1 MFNFTSL
8 YGPIALYPFW
18 SLMNNDHRDY
28 GDETEDNKDPRL
40 TPAVPYKLNHND
52 KRMLQAMRISGD
64 E

>member
-8 YGPIALYPFW
+8 YGPLVMYPFW
-18 SLMNNDHRDY
+18 SLMNHDHRDY
-28 GDETEDNKDPRL
+28 GDETDNKDPRL
-40 TPAVPYKLNHND
+40 QPSVPYKLNSND